1 MTTEFQ
7 VDGFAR
13 QRQNMVDRQLRDRGI
28 KDERVL
34 QAMARVPRHLFVA
47 TDLRDQAYE
56 DNALPIGEE
65 QTVSQPFIV
74 AAMLDALAVEP
85 SFAVLEVGTGS
96 GYLTALLAELAGHV
110 YSVERLPRLAQS
122 AESILGA
129 LNYTNVTIQVG
140 DGSVG
145 LPQYAPF
152 DAIVVSAAAPQI
164 PEPLVQQLKNGG
176 RMVVPVGPAQAQRLQ
191 LVSQQQDK
199 AEAKTLHACRFVPLI
214 GERGYKTGWQG

>member
-1 MTTEFQ
+1 
-7 VDGFAR
+7 
-13 QRQNMVDRQLRDRGI
+13 MVDRQLRDRGI

-34 QAMARVPRHLFVA
+34 QAMGRMPRHLFVPVEC
-47 TDLRDQAYE
+47 R
-56 DNALPIGEE
+56 DNAYADIALPMGEE
-65 QTVSQPFIV
+65 QTISQPYMV
-74 AAMLDALAVEP
+74 GAMLDALAIDP

-122 AESILGA
+122 AESILRA

-145 LPQYAPF
+145 LPQSAPF
-152 DAIVVSAAAPQI
+152 DAIVVSAAAPEV

-176 RMVVPVGPAQAQRLQ
+176 RMVVPVGPAQVQTLQ
-191 LVSQQQDK
+191 LVTKRQGK
-199 AEAKTLHACRFVPLI
+199 AEVRALGACRFVPLI